1 MNYAARMCV
10 ISEDRGGTTGSA
22 RHHGMANRNCRQSRR
37 HGALSPAPRS
47 ARHRAAGR
55 SRSRGAHRA
64 RPAATCLIA
73 KALTRVDEFQR
84 AAPVASGPRAAIAGL
99 EDALAVVDAGAR
111 EDWLET
117 ARLQAILQPCSRSLP
132 GLRSGL
138 RCWQAFCTRVLHHS
152 HIALPPAATE
162 LAAWSTV
169 FRCKGTFD
177 NYVSYVRV
185 GCLLAGADVR
195 VFDDP
200 VVRRARPPPI
210 PIPRGLVVTDA
221 AVQWL
226 GLISI

>member
-1 MNYAARMCV
+1 MARV
-10 ISEDRGGTTGSA
+10 
-22 RHHGMANRNCRQSRR
+22 N
-37 HGALSPAPRS
+37 
-47 ARHRAAGR
+47 
-55 SRSRGAHRA
+55 
-64 RPAATCLIA
+64 
-73 KALTRVDEFQR
+73 EFQR
-84 AAPVASGPRAAIAGL
+84 ATPVASGPGAAIAGL
-99 EDALAVVDAGAR
+99 GDALAVVNAGER

-138 RCWQAFCTRVLHHS
+138 RCWQAFCTKVLHHS
-152 HIALPPAATE
+152 HIALPPAAAE

-200 VVRRARPPPI
+200 IVRRAK
-210 PIPRGLVVTDA
+210 A
-221 AVQWL
+221 AVRSRGDFVARPKLFIGMDVVARFVEHGTREIAFRPFAMLYLFAYVFLLRLPSEALPAIRVTSPVAPPGIQSAVFVGDSEVTL
-226 GLISI
+226 FLARRKN